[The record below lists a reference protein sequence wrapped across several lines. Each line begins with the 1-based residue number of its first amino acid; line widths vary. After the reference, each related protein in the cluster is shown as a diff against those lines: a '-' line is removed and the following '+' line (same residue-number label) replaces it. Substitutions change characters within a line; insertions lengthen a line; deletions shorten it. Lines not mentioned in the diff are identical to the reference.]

1 MKKNTTPKTTKPSTS
16 QSAKSSKPKPG
27 GLGRGLGSILPDV
40 DIDIEAAMGKGNLTT
55 AITTIPLRSIEAN
68 PFQPRKEFDAES
80 LEELAQSIRQ
90 QGVIT
95 PVTVRQMPDGKYQL
109 IAGERRLRAS
119 QMAGLKEIPAYIRI
133 ATDTQMMEMAL
144 VENIQ
149 RENLNA
155 MEIAF
160 SYNALIE
167 ECQLTHEQLSEK
179 VGKNRSTITNYL
191 RLLNLPSE
199 TQIALSSDQISM
211 AHARCLASVEDIDTH
226 LALLHDIVNKQ
237 LSVRQT
243 EQLVK
248 ELAKQSALSSTPKKK
263 EALPELHAASRSAL
277 KDYFQSEIDIKRSRR
292 GKGTLTIHFNND
304 KDFERIIEL
313 IKS

>member
-1 MKKNTTPKTTKPSTS
+1 MSTKKKPS
-16 QSAKSSKPKPG
+16 

-40 DIDIEAAMGKGNLTT
+40 DIDAAMGHANLTT
-55 AITTIPLRSIEAN
+55 AISNIPVDQIEAN
-68 PFQPRKEFDAES
+68 PFQPRKEFDEQA

-95 PVTVRQMPDGKYQL
+95 PITVRQMPDGKYQL

-119 QMAGLKEIPAYIRI
+119 QKAGLTEIPAYIRI

-167 ECQLTHEQLSEK
+167 ECNLTHEQLSEK

-199 TQIALSSDQISM
+199 TQLALSNEQISM
-211 AHARCLASVEDIDTH
+211 AHARCLVNIEDTETH
-226 LALLHDIVNKQ
+226 LALLHDIINKQ

-248 ELAKQSALSSTPKKK
+248 ELSKPSVTPSRKKDD
-263 EALPELHAASRSAL
+263 LPEAHAASRSML
-277 KDYFQSEIDIKRSRR
+277 KQYLQSEVDIKRSRR
-292 GKGTLTIHFNND
+292 GKGTVTIHFNND
-304 KDFERIIEL
+304 RDFERIIKIIRGE
-313 IKS
+313 